1 MYENKAIDKR
11 IGETA
16 MKQYLGTLG
25 NKVMKT
31 KKSLHKNNIR
41 RNYLVCHHPS
51 ESGLPSSFWFW
62 FAIILL
68 SLVCHHPSKL
78 V

>member
-1 MYENKAIDKR
+1 MYENKAIVKR

-31 KKSLHKNNIR
+31 KKNNLHP
-41 RNYLVCHHPS
+41 PS
-51 ESGLPSSFWFW
+51 
-62 FAIILL
+62 
-68 SLVCHHPSKL
+68 C
-78 V
+78 